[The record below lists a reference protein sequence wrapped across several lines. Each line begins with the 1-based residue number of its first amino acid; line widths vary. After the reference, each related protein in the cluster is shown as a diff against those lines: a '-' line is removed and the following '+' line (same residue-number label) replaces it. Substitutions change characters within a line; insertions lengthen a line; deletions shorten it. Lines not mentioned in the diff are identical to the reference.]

1 MPVHEPRYVES
12 SSGLVQPWALL
23 SSRWFLNLLSRGGRE
38 ARLSIFVYHRV
49 LPRPDVL
56 FPDEGDAEA
65 FDRHIKKCRIFVHP
79 TIFYGLHSQLDKARS
94 AILELLYQYSAR
106 GGH

>member
-23 SSRWFLNLLSRGGRE
+23 SSRLFLNLLSRGGRE

-49 LPRPDVL
+49 LPRPDAL

-65 FDRHIKKCRIFVHP
+65 FDRHMEQLASCFNVIPLSDAIR
-79 TIFYGLHSQLDKARS
+79 GLSREKLPPRA
-94 AILELLYQYSAR
+94 ACI
-106 GGH
+106 